1 MTAFQRFLVRFSTW
15 GVGALLLV
23 WLVVA
28 TVINSFQ
35 PKISWIP
42 LFLLAVLV
50 SVLVM
55 AWGKWMR
62 ERFVREGP
70 IPQFLKRKLRDAYPG
85 FSSKDCD
92 LAQRGLRQ
100 YFLACVRS
108 GRKPVAMPSK
118 LLERLWSEFAGQ
130 PQAYESWCQTAFGRV
145 IRPTQALRL
154 GQNADDND
162 ALRRAWFW
170 ACKEE
175 AINPRCPSRLPILF
189 ALDAKLAVVG
199 GIVYA
204 ADGLE
209 FKRAATN
216 DQGGDVSFGT
226 SFSDSGFQGDHESFG
241 GADGG
246 SGGDG
251 GGDGGGGGD

>member
-1 MTAFQRFLVRFSTW
+1 MTAFQRFLVRVSTW
-15 GVGALLLV
+15 GVGALLLA

-35 PKISWIP
+35 PRISWIP

-70 IPQFLKRKLRDAYPG
+70 LPQFLKRKLRDAYPG
-85 FSSKDCD
+85 LSSKDCD
-92 LAQRGLRQ
+92 LAERGLRQ
-100 YFLACVRS
+100 FFLACVRS

-130 PQAYESWCQTAFGRV
+130 PRGYESWCQTAFGRV

-175 AINPRCPSRLPILF
+175 AINPRSPTRLPILF

-204 ADGLE
+204 ADGPQ

-216 DQGGDVSFGT
+216 DQAGDVCFGT

-251 GGDGGGGGD
+251 GGDGGGGD